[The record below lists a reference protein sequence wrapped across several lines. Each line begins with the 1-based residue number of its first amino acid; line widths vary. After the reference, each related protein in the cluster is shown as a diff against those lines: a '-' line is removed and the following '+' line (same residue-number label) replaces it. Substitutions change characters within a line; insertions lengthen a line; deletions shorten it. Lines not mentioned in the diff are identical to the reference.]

1 LSVDVEEWFH
11 ICGVGG
17 PLAFDRWPSLPSR
30 VVETTRRLLDLL
42 ARHDTRA
49 TFFVLGW
56 VAERHPDLMRDILSA
71 GHDIGSHGHTHRRIY
86 ELTGHEFA
94 DEIIRCRR
102 ALAAAGVD
110 HIDEFRAPEWS
121 INDRSPCALEILA
134 AHGFRIDSSMAPLRV
149 VGNPRYPQRPH
160 VRHTAAGSIVELPP
174 FVGRWIG
181 QQVPLGGGWGLR
193 LARPSSVLKAIEASN
208 RRNVPAVLWVHPWEL
223 DPHPP
228 RVRLPA
234 GLWAAHYLGLSG
246 FAGRLSD
253 VLRGAR
259 FGPLAPLAA
268 YAS

>member
-1 LSVDVEEWFH
+1 VVNGLSVDVEEWFH

-17 PLAFDRWPSLPSR
+17 PLAFDHWPSLPSR

-94 DEIIRCRR
+94 DELIRCRR

-134 AHGFRIDSSMAPLRV
+134 AWFARPAWPAASWQSQSAASPRATRRRVDRRLRIRRTLDR
-149 VGNPRYPQRPH
+149 
-160 VRHTAAGSIVELPP
+160 TAG
-174 FVGRWIG
+174 
-181 QQVPLGGGWGLR
+181 PLG
-193 LARPSSVLKAIEASN
+193 
-208 RRNVPAVLWVHPWEL
+208 
-223 DPHPP
+223 
-228 RVRLPA
+228 
-234 GLWAAHYLGLSG
+234 SG
-246 FAGRLSD
+246 
-253 VLRGAR
+253 
-259 FGPLAPLAA
+259 
-268 YAS
+268 